1 MDTILSQIK
10 ERRIKLG
17 YKQHDMLDR
26 IGMTRQQYQKLES
39 KGNPRLNT
47 LELVAKGL
55 NAELMLIPIDKIPAV
70 LAALSRGSI
79 DVYDEQSENPWKGLL
94 DDLD

>member
-1 MDTILSQIK
+1 MDSILSQIK

-17 YKQHDMLDR
+17 YRQHDMVDR

-70 LAALSRGSI
+70 LAALGRGSI
-79 DVYDEQSENPWKGLL
+79 DVADEQ
-94 DDLD
+94 